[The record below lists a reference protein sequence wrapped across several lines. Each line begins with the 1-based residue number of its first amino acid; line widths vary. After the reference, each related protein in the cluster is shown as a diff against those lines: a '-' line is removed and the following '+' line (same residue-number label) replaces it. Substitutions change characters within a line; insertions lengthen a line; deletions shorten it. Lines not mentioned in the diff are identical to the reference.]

1 MDGLWVVR
9 IMTCFCRLCG
19 VAGFVYFA
27 GLVWGWFM
35 LIGFVVC
42 CLFVGFVCFVLLFV
56 YCCYCLV
63 LVVIWFSVD
72 ADDCLRVLVKLVAVV
87 GLFVRC
93 FKGWVASSCG

>member
-1 MDGLWVVR
+1 MWGCWFCLFCGLG
-9 IMTCFCRLCG
+9 L
-19 VAGFVYFA
+19 
-27 GLVWGWFM
+27 GLVYVDW
-35 LIGFVVC
+35 FVVC

-72 ADDCLRVLVKLVAVV
+72 AGDCLRVLVKLVAVV